1 MGSLPI
7 HPNPGSSFPMMLRP
21 MLMAA
26 KGQLCQCSPL
36 PRTACVPSHLKSW
49 LKDTN
54 LNGIRIPKMSMS
66 GINLVQSRQTGHWKQ

>member
-1 MGSLPI
+1 MESLPI
-7 HPNPGSSFPMMLRP
+7 HPNPRSGFPMMLRP

-26 KGQLCQCSPL
+26 KGQPCQYSPL
-36 PRTACVPSHLKSW
+36 PRTAHVLSHLKSW

>member
-26 KGQLCQCSPL
+26 KGQPCQYSPL
-36 PRTACVPSHLKSW
+36 PRTAHVPSHLKSW

>member
-26 KGQLCQCSPL
+26 KGQACWGSSFQ
-36 PRTACVPSHLKSW
+36 RTAYVPSHLESW

-54 LNGIRIPKMSMS
+54 LNGIRIPIVTMSRR
-66 GINLVQSRQTGHWKQ
+66 NQSLSLQRGHWKQ

>member
-7 HPNPGSSFPMMLRP
+7 HPNPGSSFPVMLRP

-26 KGQLCQCSPL
+26 KGQPCRCSPL
-36 PRTACVPSHLKSW
+36 LRTAHVPSHLKSW